1 MTIKKMTVI
10 ENLDKKI
17 KQLEA
22 KKQAEI
28 AKLTQ
33 AERKRKL
40 SILWSF
46 GDMVEKALMAKD
58 LSPEKLK
65 TDLLKHLPAG
75 AKREN
80 AINAIEEILTGK
92 NTDKKTT
99 INSKKAT
106 ENDQPK
112 PTETGGKNS

>member
-1 MTIKKMTVI
+1 MNTKKSTTI

-28 AKLTQ
+28 AKITQ
-33 AERKRKL
+33 AEKKRKL

-46 GDMVEKALMAKD
+46 GEMVEKALIAKD

-65 TDLLKHLPAG
+65 ADLLKHLPAG

-92 NTDKKTT
+92 IPDKKTT
-99 INSKKAT
+99 RNSKKAT
-106 ENDQPK
+106 ENEQPK
-112 PTETGGKNS
+112 PTETGGKSS